1 MHEFQVLTDK
11 IEAMRNQHDVLHG
24 EVDTIKSD
32 INDEKNKL
40 TTLLQNQDDIRIS
53 VNALQDKLRQKEGEI
68 KEVQCI
74 LYMYMSN

>member
-40 TTLLQNQDDIRIS
+40 TTLLQNQDDIKIS

-68 KEVQCI
+68 KEVQYI